1 MPRSL
6 WNGSLSFGLVNVPVA
21 LYSAVRDL
29 DVHFHQLH
37 EKDGA
42 RLETRRFC
50 SKEDREVSYDEIGNG
65 YDLDGKQVVLT
76 DDELESLAPQRTRT
90 IEISAFVDLADVDAM
105 LIEHPYW
112 LVPTGE
118 SQGPLRAYRLLVEVM
133 GSTDRVALGRF
144 VMRTRERLVAVRVR
158 DGLLSLT
165 TLRFAD
171 ELRDT
176 DPVDAGGKKP
186 SKAQLDQA
194 VKLIDALTV
203 DWDPDDYED
212 RYRKRLEA
220 IVRKKEKGQTIKAPR
235 QQDEPSAT
243 PDLMAALRRTLDEL
257 QSGKSEGGSSRG
269 GSAKAGSS
277 KAGSSNGGD
286 ESLDE
291 LSRDE
296 LYERAQE
303 ADVPGRSSMSKK
315 ELAGALSRKR

>member
-50 SKEDREVSYDEIGNG
+50 SKEDKEVSYDEIGNG

-90 IEISAFVDLADVDAM
+90 IEISAFVDLADVDPM
-105 LIEHPYW
+105 LVDHPYW

-158 DGLLSLT
+158 EGLLSLT

-186 SKAQLDQA
+186 SKAQLDEA
-194 VKLIDALTV
+194 SKLVDALTV
-203 DWDPDDYED
+203 DWNPDDYED

-257 QSGKSEGGSSRG
+257 HSGKSKGGSSKG
-269 GSAKAGSS
+269 GSS
-277 KAGSSNGGD
+277 KSASSNGGD
-286 ESLDE
+286 ASLED
-291 LSRDE
+291 LSREE

-303 ADVPGRSSMSKK
+303 AGVPGRSSMSKK
-315 ELAGALSRKR
+315 ELAGALSRKV

>member
-50 SKEDREVSYDEIGNG
+50 SKEDKEVSYDEIGNG

-90 IEISAFVDLADVDAM
+90 IEISAFVDLADVDPM
-105 LIEHPYW
+105 LVDHPYW

-158 DGLLSLT
+158 EGLLSLT

-186 SKAQLDQA
+186 SKAQLDEA
-194 VKLIDALTV
+194 SKLVDALTV
-203 DWDPDDYED
+203 DWNPDDYED

-257 QSGKSEGGSSRG
+257 QSGKSKGGSSNG
-269 GSAKAGSS
+269 ASSS
-277 KAGSSNGGD
+277 KGGSSNGGD
-286 ESLDE
+286 ESLED
-291 LSRDE
+291 LSREE
-296 LYERAQE
+296 LYARAQE
-303 ADVPGRSSMSKK
+303 AGVPGRSSMSKK
-315 ELAGALSRKR
+315 ELAGALSRKV

>member
-1 MPRSL
+1 MARSL

-50 SKEDREVSYDEIGNG
+50 SQEDREVSYDEIGNA
-65 YDLDGKQVVLT
+65 YDLDGEQVVLT

-90 IEISAFVDLADVDAM
+90 IEISSFVDLADVDPM
-105 LIEHPYW
+105 LVDHPYW
-112 LVPTGE
+112 VVPTGE

-133 GSTDRVALGRF
+133 GATDRVALGRF

-176 DPVDAGGKKP
+176 DGVDAGGRKP
-186 SKAQLDQA
+186 SKSQLEQA
-194 VKLIDALTV
+194 TKLVDALTV
-203 DWDPDDYED
+203 DWDPDAYED
-212 RYRKRLEA
+212 AYRKRLEA

-235 QQDEPSAT
+235 EQDEPSAT

-257 QSGKSEGGSSRG
+257 QSGKSKRGASQSGS
-269 GSAKAGSS
+269 
-277 KAGSSNGGD
+277 SSNGGD

-315 ELAGALSRKR
+315 ELAGALRDRR

>member
-1 MPRSL
+1 MGRSL

-42 RLETRRFC
+42 RLETKRFC
-50 SKEDREVSYDEIGNG
+50 STEDQEVSYDEIGNG

-76 DDELESLAPQRTRT
+76 DAELESLAPKRTRT
-90 IEISAFVDLADVDAM
+90 IEISAFVDLADVDPM
-105 LIEHPYW
+105 LVDHPYW

-133 GSTDRVALGRF
+133 GSTDRVALGRL

-186 SKAQLDQA
+186 SKAQLDGA

-203 DWDPDDYED
+203 QWDPDDYED
-212 RYRKRLEA
+212 HYRRRLEA
-220 IVRKKEKGQTIKAPR
+220 IVRRKQKGQTIKAPR

-243 PDLMAALRRTLDEL
+243 PDLMAALRKTLDEL
-257 QSGKSEGGSSRG
+257 QSGRSKSGS
-269 GSAKAGSS
+269 SS
-277 KAGSSNGGD
+277 KADSTGVD

-303 ADVPGRSSMSKK
+303 ADVPGRSSMSKQQ
-315 ELAGALSRKR
+315 LAGALSRKR

>member
-29 DVHFHQLH
+29 DVHFHQVH

-50 SKEDREVSYDEIGNG
+50 SKEDKEVSYDEIGNG

-90 IEISAFVDLADVDAM
+90 IEISAFVDLADVDPM
-105 LIEHPYW
+105 LVDHPYW

-133 GSTDRVALGRF
+133 GSTERVALGRF

-158 DGLLSLT
+158 EGLLSLT

-186 SKAQLDQA
+186 SKAQLDEA
-194 VKLIDALTV
+194 VKLVDALTV
-203 DWDPDDYED
+203 DWNPDDYED

-257 QSGKSEGGSSRG
+257 QSGKP
-269 GSAKAGSS
+269 KAASS
-277 KAGSSNGGD
+277 KRAPSNGRDG
-286 ESLDE
+286 SLE
-291 LSRDE
+291 GLSRDE
-296 LYERAQE
+296 LYERAQD
-303 ADVPGRSSMSKK
+303 AGVPGRSSMSKK
-315 ELAGALSRKR
+315 ELASALSRER

>member
-1 MPRSL
+1 LPRSL

-50 SKEDREVSYDEIGNG
+50 SKEDKEVSYDEIGNG

-90 IEISAFVDLADVDAM
+90 IEISAFVDLADVDPM
-105 LIEHPYW
+105 LVDHPYW

-158 DGLLSLT
+158 EGLLSLT

-186 SKAQLDQA
+186 SKAQLDEA
-194 VKLIDALTV
+194 SKLVDALTV
-203 DWDPDDYED
+203 DWNPDDYED

-257 QSGKSEGGSSRG
+257 QSGKSKGGSSNG
-269 GSAKAGSS
+269 ASSS
-277 KAGSSNGGD
+277 KGGSSNGGD
-286 ESLDE
+286 ESLED
-291 LSRDE
+291 LSREE

-303 ADVPGRSSMSKK
+303 AGVPGRSSMSKK
-315 ELAGALSRKR
+315 ELAGALSRKV